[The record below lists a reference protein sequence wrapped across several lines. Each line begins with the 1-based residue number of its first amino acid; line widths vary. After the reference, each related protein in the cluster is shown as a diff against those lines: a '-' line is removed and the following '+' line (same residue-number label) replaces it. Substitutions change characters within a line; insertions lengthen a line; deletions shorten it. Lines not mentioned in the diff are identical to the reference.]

1 MDNRI
6 IIVLILGLLVSIAL
20 FLLVDIYTAII
31 ALILVIVLV
40 MSLWIMQDSLLTP
53 QIAVRLEEDAK
64 SVLIINKGNSPALHV
79 HVALVPMNLEFD
91 LPALMVDEEKR
102 FPLGQMVNEVK
113 AAVTYQ
119 NESGTNFAG
128 TFRLSSMGPD
138 EDDLLRPSF
147 PLFGW
152 K

>member
-1 MDNRI
+1 MDKRI
-6 IIVLILGLLVSIAL
+6 SIVLILGLLVSIAL
-20 FLLVDIYTAII
+20 FLLVDIYFAII

-64 SVLIINKGNSPALHV
+64 SVLVINKGNSPALHV

-91 LPALMVDEEKR
+91 LPTLMVDEEKR

-113 AAVTYQ
+113 AAVTYR
-119 NESGTNFAG
+119 NESGANFTG
-128 TFRLSSMGPD
+128 TFHLSSMRPG
-138 EDDLLRPSF
+138 EDDLLKPSF

>member
-1 MDNRI
+1 MDKRI
-6 IIVLILGLLVSIAL
+6 SFVLVLGLVVSVVL
-20 FLLVDIYTAII
+20 FLLVDLYMAII

-40 MSLWIMQDSLLTP
+40 MSLWIMQDSVLTP

-64 SVLIINKGNSPALHV
+64 SVLVKNKGNAPALHI
-79 HVALVPMNLEFD
+79 HMALVPMNLEFD
-91 LPALMVDEEKR
+91 LPALKDEEQKS

-113 AAVTYQ
+113 AVVTYQ
-119 NESGTNFAG
+119 NERGVNFSGTFH
-128 TFRLSSMGPD
+128 LSSLGPD
-138 EDDLLRPSF
+138 EDDLLKPSF